1 MAAVIEAFLPM
12 SAAERAGY
20 ADRLRPPIL
29 SRVGVRVGEVRP
41 VAELVGSLRDGR
53 PVN

>member
-1 MAAVIEAFLPM
+1 M
-12 SAAERAGY
+12 SAAEREGY

-29 SRVGVRVGEVRP
+29 SRVGARVGEVRP
-41 VAELVGSLRDGR
+41 VAELVAALRDGR